1 MDFEKQGNLHI
12 YIEKA
17 FLWGNILEL
26 HSEFSTATSKFQTKM

>member
-17 FLWGNILEL
+17 FFVGK
-26 HSEFSTATSKFQTKM
+26 HSGTTFRVFDCHIEISN